1 VIVLVNE
8 ASGSAAEVF
17 AAGMQEN
24 HRAAI
29 VGRQTCGCVLAS
41 VVHAVKGGGEVDI
54 SEFGILTA
62 SGRKL
67 EGVGVVPDVSVPLT
81 LEDLRSHHDATLREA
96 VAVLNSSSRVAD
108 EALPRR

>member
-1 VIVLVNE
+1 
-8 ASGSAAEVF
+8 
-17 AAGMQEN
+17 
-24 HRAAI
+24 
-29 VGRQTCGCVLAS
+29 
-41 VVHAVKGGGEVDI
+41 
-54 SEFGILTA
+54 LTA

-108 EALPRR
+108 EAPPRR